1 MCSCLNGEV
10 ELEKV
15 EVYKEIEIPEVQRL
29 KSGKVREIFDLGDH
43 LLMVAT
49 DRVSA
54 FDYVIPNGIPR
65 KGEILT
71 QISNFWFK
79 HLEEIVPNHLIDISD
94 LPQYDQIFVQNASML
109 NGRSVVVKKCQP
121 LAIECVVRGYL
132 TGSGLSDYKKTGT
145 ICGLKL
151 PEGLKNG
158 SRLPEPVFT
167 PATKAEEGH
176 DENISFLQ
184 AKEIVGDEIAERVKE
199 LSLTLYST
207 AHDYALSKG
216 IIIADTKF
224 EFGMFDGELL
234 LIDEVITPDSSRFW
248 PAQCLMEGAPI
259 QYSFDKQIVRNYLL
273 STEWDKNSPPPPL
286 PEKLVSNLSSIYQFV
301 YQLLTS

>member
-1 MCSCLNGEV
+1 M

-248 PAQCLMEGAPI
+248 PAQCLMEGVPI

>member
-1 MCSCLNGEV
+1 M
-10 ELEKV
+10 EKF
-15 EVYKEIEIPEVQRL
+15 EVYTEIEIPGLRHI

-43 LLMVAT
+43 LLMVAS

-54 FDYVIPNGIPR
+54 FDYIIPNGVPR

-79 HLEEIVPNHLIDISD
+79 HLESIVPNHLVDPGD
-94 LPQYDQIFVQNASML
+94 LPQYEELFSNNAALL
-109 NGRSVVVKKCQP
+109 NGRSIVVKKCEP

-145 ICGLKL
+145 ICGLEL
-151 PEGLKNG
+151 PQGLGNG

-176 DENISFLQ
+176 DENISFDQ
-184 AKEIVGDEIAERVKE
+184 AKEIVGPELAERVKD
-199 LSLTLYST
+199 LSLKLYSA
-207 AHDYALSKG
+207 AHDHALSKG

-224 EFGMFDGELL
+224 EFGIYNGELI

-273 STEWDKNSPPPPL
+273 STDWNKNSEPPPL
-286 PEKLVSNLSSIYQFV
+286 PEKLVVNLSSIYQFV
-301 YQLLTS
+301 FKLLAS

>member
-1 MCSCLNGEV
+1 MD
-10 ELEKV
+10 LEKF
-15 EVYKEIEIPEVQRL
+15 EVYTEIEIPGLRHI

-43 LLMVAT
+43 LLMVAS

-54 FDYVIPNGIPR
+54 FDYIIPNGVPR

-79 HLEEIVPNHLIDISD
+79 HLESIVPNHLVDPGD
-94 LPQYDQIFVQNASML
+94 LPQYEELFSNNAALL
-109 NGRSVVVKKCQP
+109 NGRSIVVKKCEP

-145 ICGLKL
+145 ICGLEL
-151 PEGLKNG
+151 PQGLGNG

-176 DENISFLQ
+176 DENISFDQ
-184 AKEIVGDEIAERVKE
+184 AKEIVGPELAERVKD
-199 LSLTLYST
+199 LSLKLYSA
-207 AHDYALSKG
+207 AHDHALSKG

-224 EFGMFDGELL
+224 EFGIYNGELI

-273 STEWDKNSPPPPL
+273 STDWNKNSEPPPL
-286 PEKLVSNLSSIYQFV
+286 PEKLVVNLSSIYQFV
-301 YQLLTS
+301 FKLLAS